1 MLVGYQG
8 GRNLGLD
15 LVRSLAIVLVL
26 LTHWGGAI
34 AWSLGWTWPTSLIVA
49 GFFGVELFFALSGF
63 LIGQLLLELVE
74 RDPGLGGWTLGYDGE
89 DK

>member
-26 LTHWGGAI
+26 LTHGGGAI
-34 AWSLGWTWPTSLIVA
+34 A
-49 GFFGVELFFALSGF
+49 
-63 LIGQLLLELVE
+63 
-74 RDPGLGGWTLGYDGE
+74 
-89 DK
+89 